1 MKLLNTLLTETLLFG
16 LCYNFIHPVI
26 HLTLAALVSLKGVC
40 VLQSPQHKVTSFW
53 SMQQVHCNFRKK
65 EGINESVNE
74 QGTHL
79 FQGQ

>member
-40 VLQSPQHKVTSFW
+40 VLQSPQHKATSF
-53 SMQQVHCNFRKK
+53 
-65 EGINESVNE
+65 
-74 QGTHL
+74 
-79 FQGQ
+79 